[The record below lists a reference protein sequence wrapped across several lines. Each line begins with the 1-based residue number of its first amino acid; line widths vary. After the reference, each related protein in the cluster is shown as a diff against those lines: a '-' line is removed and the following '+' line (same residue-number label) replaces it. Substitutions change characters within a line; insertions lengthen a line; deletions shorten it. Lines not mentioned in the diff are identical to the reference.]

1 MKKQFV
7 LLLIIM
13 MISSFFLLAD
23 EKQDLWSRIGQEN
36 NLEAKL
42 TLLQEYESKFGQDQD
57 ERSQLLYLNLALTA
71 YQLKQ
76 FEKTITFGEKALT
89 QKDLDLKNKL
99 NLCLWLA
106 NSYNVTKTDLEKAH
120 AYAEQVIALAGELKA
135 SEGKDSHGKYDKQY
149 IAPALRIQIQTLYAR
164 GKDDPEMISQ
174 AARKG
179 LEAYNVEPV
188 RKNADLLF
196 SLCNGLFGL
205 NRKEEAVSIMEQL
218 VEKESDNTRYISA
231 LAVWY
236 SKMGEKDKA
245 INYLEQAYKIRR
257 NVKTAY
263 NIAVLSQSKDVDKAI
278 RYLSEAYQMNPS
290 TQSRVYKL
298 LRHLYYNVK
307 TKGQT
312 QEEQDQG
319 FNAVLAAAKTRLDQ

>member
-1 MKKQFV
+1 MKKQIV
-7 LLLIIM
+7 LLIIIM
-13 MISSFFLLAD
+13 VISSFFLLAD
-23 EKQDLWSRIGQEN
+23 EKQDLWTRISQES

-42 TLLQEYESKFGQDQD
+42 TLLQDYESRFGQEQG
-57 ERSQLLYLNLALTA
+57 ERTRFLYLNMALTA

-76 FEKTITFGEKALT
+76 FEKTITYGEKALE
-89 QKDLDLKNKL
+89 QQGLEPKNKL

-120 AYAEQVIALAGELKA
+120 AYCDQVIALAKELKA
-135 SEGKDSHGKYDKQY
+135 EGDSGDKYDKQF

-164 GKDDPEMISQ
+164 GKKDPEMITQ

-179 LEAYNVEPV
+179 LEAYTVEPA
-188 RKNADLLF
+188 RKNADLVF
-196 SLCNGLFGL
+196 SLCNGLFSL
-205 NRKEEAVSIMEQL
+205 NRKEEAISIMEQL
-218 VEKESDNTRYISA
+218 VEKETGNARYLSA

-236 SKMGEKDKA
+236 SKSGQKDRA
-245 INYLEQAYKIRR
+245 VGYLEQAYGIRR

-278 RYLSEAYQMNPS
+278 RYLAEAYQMNPS

-312 QEEQDQG
+312 QAEQDQG
-319 FNAVLAAAKTRLDQ
+319 FNDILAAAKSRI

>member
-1 MKKQFV
+1 MKKQIV

-13 MISSFFLLAD
+13 VVSSFFLLGD
-23 EKQDLWSRIGQEN
+23 EKQDLWSRISQES

-42 TLLQEYESKFGQDQD
+42 TLLQEYENKFGQELGEQS
-57 ERSQLLYLNLALTA
+57 RFLYLNLALTT

-76 FEKTITFGEKALT
+76 FEKTITYGEKALT
-89 QKDLDLKNKL
+89 QQGLDQKNKL
-99 NLCLWLA
+99 SLYLWLA

-120 AYAEQVIALAGELKA
+120 AYCDQVIALARELRSESDGA
-135 SEGKDSHGKYDKQY
+135 SKYDTQY

-164 GKDDPEMISQ
+164 GKQDPEMISQ

-179 LEAYNVEPV
+179 LEAYGVEPV
-188 RKNADLLF
+188 RKNADLVF
-196 SLCNGLFGL
+196 SLCNGLFNL
-205 NRKEEAVSIMEQL
+205 NRKDEAISIMEQL
-218 VEKESDNTRYISA
+218 VEKESENTRYLSA
-231 LAVWY
+231 LAIWY
-236 SKMGEKDKA
+236 SKTGKKDQA
-245 INYLEQAYKIRR
+245 ISYLERAYRVRR

-278 RYLSEAYQMNPS
+278 RYLAEAYQMNPS

-307 TKGQT
+307 TKGKT

-319 FNAVLAAAKTRLDQ
+319 FNAALAAAKSRVN

>member
-1 MKKQFV
+1 MKRQIV
-7 LLLIIM
+7 MLLIIM
-13 MISSFFLLAD
+13 VISSFFLLAD

-36 NLEAKL
+36 NLETKL
-42 TLLQEYESKFGQDQD
+42 ALLQEYENKYAQDQG
-57 ERSQLLYLNLALTA
+57 ERLDVLYLNLALTT

-76 FEKTITFGEKALT
+76 FEKTITYGEKALT
-89 QKDLDLKNKL
+89 QRNLDQKNKL

-106 NSYNVTKTDLEKAH
+106 NSFNVTKTDLEKAY
-120 AYAEQVIALAGELKA
+120 AYAEQVIVLARELKTA
-135 SEGKDSHGKYDKQY
+135 EGGDSAAKYDKQY

-164 GKDDPEMISQ
+164 GKEDPEMMSQ
-174 AARKG
+174 AAQKG
-179 LEAYNVEPV
+179 LEVYNIEPV
-188 RKNADLLF
+188 RKNSDLLF
-196 SLCNGLFGL
+196 SLSNALFNL
-205 NRKEEAVSIMEQL
+205 NRKEEAVNIMEQL
-218 VEKESDNTRYISA
+218 VEKETDNTRYIGA

-236 SKMGEKDKA
+236 SKMGNKDRA
-245 INYLEQAYKIRR
+245 IDYLEQSYQIRR

-263 NIAVLSQSKDVDKAI
+263 NIAVLSQSKDLDKAI
-278 RYLSEAYQMNPS
+278 RYLAEAYQMNPS

-319 FNAVLAAAKTRLDQ
+319 FSSILSAAKSRLN